1 MKRNAIDLGRVECY
15 SRGDLKTYK
24 DALDLVGKKQP
35 IYITGLQTS
44 TIFSRG
50 DIGKVL
56 TSTDE
61 QYFLFYYKSK

>member
-1 MKRNAIDLGRVECY
+1 MKRNAIDSGRTEY
-15 SRGDLKTYK
+15 YTREDLKTYK

-35 IYITGLQTS
+35 IYIAGLQTS